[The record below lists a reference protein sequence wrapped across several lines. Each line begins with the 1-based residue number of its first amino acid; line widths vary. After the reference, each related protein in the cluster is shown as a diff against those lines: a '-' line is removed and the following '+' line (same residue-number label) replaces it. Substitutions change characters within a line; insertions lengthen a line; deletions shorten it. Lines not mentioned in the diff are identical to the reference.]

1 MSACAAEVRGW
12 SLLALTGLLL
22 WVNAANAQ
30 ESQAEKYRESADM
43 KLTAVSVK
51 YLPDL
56 ELLVFEQKV
65 RGAAGKTKPTPAG
78 QLNGAPVLAYVFRTT
93 LKATDV
99 GFGEVEGLVALV
111 VTVHPDFDDTP
122 LWDENGDGVYD
133 NDGNTYH
140 THWVVL
146 EEHSRAPAKLAVK
159 AWKKGEK
166 APPTHPGMPL
176 YLDSPGFTV
185 VLQQETLRVLVPAW
199 RIGGRTDFRFDG
211 VTAYLQVSQEPDA
224 PMLGVH
230 AIYSTIT
237 GEGVAAFEVQKP

>member
-1 MSACAAEVRGW
+1 MSVCVAKVRVLVFL
-12 SLLALTGLLL
+12 SILGLLS
-22 WVNAANAQ
+22 AASPVSAQ
-30 ESQAEKYRESADM
+30 QSQAEKYRDSPDL
-43 KLTAVSVK
+43 KLATVAVR
-51 YLPDL
+51 YLPEL

-65 RGAAGKTKPTPAG
+65 RGTAGKTKPTPAG

-99 GFGEVEGLVALV
+99 GFGEAEGIVALV

-146 EEHSRAPAKLAVK
+146 EENQRAPADLAVK
-159 AWKKGEK
+159 AWQKGEK

-176 YLDSPGFTV
+176 YLDSPGFSV
-185 VLQQETLRVLVPAW
+185 VLQQETLRVLVPAG

-211 VTAYLQVSQEPDA
+211 VTAYLQVSQEPNA

-230 AIYSTIT
+230 AIYSTVT